1 MKTTSVHC
9 LKAAALI
16 ATLLGTMTM
25 VQAGTGA
32 EQTVPSPL
40 KVMEIDFEARAVA
53 KADLG
58 YFRFVPGQVAPVHHH
73 LAPAIG
79 LVSSGRII
87 YQAEGEQARILDE
100 GEAFYEPAGPS
111 ILRFDNMSATE
122 PAVFIDF
129 SLQREGEPFI
139 ALDEEPAQPIDRT
152 SLPSLDLGGRT
163 FGHVDVYSRTL
174 PASASVELSATEPLI
189 GIVAEGVVELRLDG
203 GETTRL
209 VEGNTF
215 ALIEDGASA
224 ELRNGSSDV
233 DARLVTY
240 HLR

>member
-1 MKTTSVHC
+1 MRPSTLRGIRAATC
-9 LKAAALI
+9 IAAL
-16 ATLLGTMTM
+16 LGAVAMA
-25 VQAGTGA
+25 QAETSA
-32 EQTVPSPL
+32 ELTIPGPV
-40 KVMEIDFEARAVA
+40 KVMEVDFEARPVA
-53 KADLG
+53 KADFG

-79 LVSSGRII
+79 LVSSGRIL
-87 YQAEGEQARILDE
+87 YQAEGEPARILNE

-122 PAVFIDF
+122 SAVFIDF

-152 SLPSLDLGGRT
+152 SLPTIDLGGRT
-163 FGHVDVYSRTL
+163 VGHVDVYSRHL
-174 PASASVELSATEPLI
+174 LASARTELTASEPLI

-215 ALIEDGASA
+215 ALIEEGASA
-224 ELRNGSSDV
+224 ELGNGSSEV
-233 DARLVTY
+233 EARVVTY

>member
-1 MKTTSVHC
+1 
-9 LKAAALI
+9 
-16 ATLLGTMTM
+16 
-25 VQAGTGA
+25 
-32 EQTVPSPL
+32 
-40 KVMEIDFEARAVA
+40 
-53 KADLG
+53 
-58 YFRFVPGQVAPVHHH
+58 
-73 LAPAIG
+73 
-79 LVSSGRII
+79 
-87 YQAEGEQARILDE
+87 
-100 GEAFYEPAGPS
+100 
-111 ILRFDNMSATE
+111 MSATE

-152 SLPSLDLGGRT
+152 SLPTLDLGGRT

-174 PASASVELSATEPLI
+174 PASASAELTASEPLI
-189 GIVAEGVVELRLDG
+189 GIVAEGIVELLLDG

-224 ELRNGSSDV
+224 GLRNGSSEV
-233 DARLVTY
+233 EARVVTY

>member
-1 MKTTSVHC
+1 MKTSTVRGFR
-9 LKAAALI
+9 AATFI
-16 ATLLGTMTM
+16 AALLGTVAMA
-25 VQAGTGA
+25 QAETSA
-32 EQTVPSPL
+32 ELTALSPV

-53 KADLG
+53 KADFG

-87 YQAEGEQARILDE
+87 YQAEGEPARVLNE

-122 PAVFIDF
+122 PTVFIDF

-139 ALDEEPAQPIDRT
+139 ALEEEPQQPIDRT
-152 SLPSLDLGGRT
+152 SLPTIDLGGRT
-163 FGHVDVYSRTL
+163 LRHVDVYSRRL
-174 PASASVELSATEPLI
+174 PASATAELTAPEPLI
-189 GIVAEGVVELRLDG
+189 GIVAEGIVELSLDDG
-203 GETTRL
+203 TTRRL

-215 ALIEDGASA
+215 ALIEKGAIA
-224 ELRNGSSDV
+224 QLGNGSSDV
-233 DARLVTY
+233 EARVVTY